1 MFMGP
6 SHIQEERVYR
16 PGGRYVGGHLK
27 ILPTRMF
34 NHVERI
40 NQWDEWILIDD
51 HTATSCSVEWEKL
64 SSSLLQN
71 AVASGFFITNEPFP
85 VNYNGISRRKETVP
99 KEGRKKGRRRKSR
112 LGLISGG
119 LRGPIPTLPAVSLS
133 SLLLLGTTSADA
145 ERRRHQ

>member
-6 SHIQEERVYR
+6 THIQEERVYW
-16 PGGRYVGGHLK
+16 PGGRYVGDHHK
-27 ILPTRMF
+27 MLPTRMF

-40 NQWDEWILIDD
+40 NQWDERILIDD
-51 HTATSCSVEWEKL
+51 NTATSCNVEWEKL

-85 VNYNGISRRKETVP
+85 VNYKGISRREETVT

-119 LRGPIPTLPAVSLS
+119 CESFL
-133 SLLLLGTTSADA
+133 TSAPGHSLCG
-145 ERRRHQ
+145 RRRAEAPSKGNPL